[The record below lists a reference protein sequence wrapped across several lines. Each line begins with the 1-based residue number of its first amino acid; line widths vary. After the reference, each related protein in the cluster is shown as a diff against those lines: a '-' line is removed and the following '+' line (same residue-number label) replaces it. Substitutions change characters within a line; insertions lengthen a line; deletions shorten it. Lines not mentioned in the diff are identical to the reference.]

1 MTAPSGSIARRAL
14 GEPAQGSEPADTD
27 LQRETRLRRMKLVAL
42 GLLLI
47 AAVIYLATLRVA
59 HEGVWGF
66 VNAGAEAAMIGALAD
81 WFAVTALFRH
91 PLGLPIPHTAII
103 PKRKDD
109 LAPNLQ
115 SFFPEN
121 FLTEEILR
129 ERIGSLGVGARLGE
143 WLQQPVNSAR
153 VVTEGSRLARIAL
166 THVKDDD
173 VTQLVGEVIIP
184 RLKSEPLA
192 GAVGDLLD
200 AIVTDGAHHGLV
212 DLMVGEVHDWLRRHP
227 DTFNG
232 IVGERAPRWA
242 PGFVSRRVVRW
253 TYDQAMEWLWAI
265 RSDREHPT
273 RAALDDLLRQIAG
286 DLQHNPVVAERAER
300 LKERLLGHPQTAE
313 TVVGLWR
320 TVRSSLDG
328 ALAAE
333 SSGLK
338 DRAQRAVQRFG
349 TSLAADEGL
358 RTGLEQRLEDAAAFV
373 VRTYGADL
381 STVISHT
388 IERWD
393 GRQAARRIELHVGRD
408 LQFIRI
414 NGTVVGCLAG
424 LAIHAVGLLVGST
437 G

>member
-1 MTAPSGSIARRAL
+1 MTIATLSEADQERA
-14 GEPAQGSEPADTD
+14 A
-27 LQRETRLRRMKLVAL
+27 RLRRMKLVAL
-42 GLLLI
+42 SLLMA
-47 AAVIYLATLRVA
+47 AAVVYLATLGVA
-59 HEGVWGF
+59 DAGVWGF
-66 VNAGAEAAMIGALAD
+66 VNAGAEAAMVGALAD

-109 LAPNLQ
+109 IARNLQ
-115 SFFPEN
+115 AFFSEN
-121 FLTEEILR
+121 FLTEDVVR
-129 ERIGSLGVGARLGE
+129 ERVAATRVGVRLGE
-143 WLQQPVNSAR
+143 WLQVDANATR
-153 VVTEGSRLARIAL
+153 AVAEGSRLARVAL
-166 THVKDDD
+166 AHVKDDD
-173 VTQLVGEVIIP
+173 VNHLVSDVVVP
-184 RLKSEPLA
+184 RLEAEPLA
-192 GAVGDLLD
+192 GAMGDLLD
-200 AIVTDGAHHGLV
+200 AIVRDGAHHGLV
-212 DLMVGEVHDWLRRHP
+212 DLVVGEVHDWLRRHP

-265 RSDREHPT
+265 RRDRDHPT
-273 RAALDDLLRQIAG
+273 RAALDDLLRQVAD

-300 LKERLLGHPQTAE
+300 LKQRLLGHPQTAE
-313 TVVGLWR
+313 TLVSLWT
-320 TVRSSLDG
+320 TVRSSLDA

-333 SSGLK
+333 SSELK
-338 DRAQRAVQRFG
+338 RRAVRAVQRFG
-349 TSLAADEGL
+349 GSLLDDEDL
-358 RTGLEQRLEDAAAFV
+358 RTRLEGRLEDAAAFV
-373 VRTYGADL
+373 VRTYGAEL

-424 LAIHAVGLLVGST
+424 LA
-437 G
+437 